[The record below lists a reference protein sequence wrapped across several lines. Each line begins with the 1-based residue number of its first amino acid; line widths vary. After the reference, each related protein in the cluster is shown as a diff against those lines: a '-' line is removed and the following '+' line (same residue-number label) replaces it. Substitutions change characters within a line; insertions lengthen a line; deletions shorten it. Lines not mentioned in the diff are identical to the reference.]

1 VFSNNIC
8 NSAVEFLY
16 PLLIRKQFKMFLVTL
31 RVMFCLTLL
40 RVRVVNTE
48 EQMGL
53 SQFSIIYFCEKQ

>member
-1 VFSNNIC
+1 
-8 NSAVEFLY
+8 VEFLY